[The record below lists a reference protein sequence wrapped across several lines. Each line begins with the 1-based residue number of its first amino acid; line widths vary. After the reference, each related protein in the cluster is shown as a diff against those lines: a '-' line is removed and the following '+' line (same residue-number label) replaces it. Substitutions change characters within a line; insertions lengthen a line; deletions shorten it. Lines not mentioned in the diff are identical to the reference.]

1 MKGILKRTAGTGA
14 TYWTV
19 TFPHGN
25 DHKYANGSISSD
37 DGLIFV
43 LDRTN
48 LERAASSIIVS
59 SEDAERLTNDD
70 YDTVVDFEIVERVFT
85 DTTTTFKEA
94 KINWG

>member
-14 TYWTV
+14 AYWTI
-19 TFPHGN
+19 TFPHGT
-25 DHKYANGSISSD
+25 DHKYANGSISSE

-43 LDRTN
+43 LDRAN

>member
-14 TYWTV
+14 NFWTI
-19 TFPHGN
+19 TFPHGD
-25 DHKYANGSISSD
+25 DHKSN

-43 LDRTN
+43 LDRAN
-48 LERAASSIIVS
+48 LDRAASSIMVC

-70 YDTVVDFEIVERVFT
+70 YDTIVDFYIIETNFI
-85 DTTTTFKEA
+85 DTNIKYKEA

>member
-14 TYWTV
+14 NFWTI
-19 TFPHGN
+19 TFPHGD
-25 DHKYANGSISSD
+25 DHKSN

-43 LDRTN
+43 LDRAN

-70 YDTVVDFEIVERVFT
+70 YDTVVDFEIVERVFL
-85 DTTTTFKEA
+85 DTTTTFREA

>member
-14 TYWTV
+14 AYWTI
-19 TFPHGN
+19 TYPHGN
-25 DHKYANGSISSD
+25 DYKYANGQTSSD

-43 LDRTN
+43 LDRAN
-48 LERAASSIIVS
+48 LERAASSIMVC

-70 YDTVVDFEIVERVFT
+70 YDTVVDFEIVERVFL
-85 DTTTTFKEA
+85 DTTTTFREA